1 MSAVNVSGTSTIEV
15 KRVTKRYGD
24 VVAVSD
30 VSFALGPGVTG
41 LLGPNG
47 AGKTT
52 LLKMMA
58 GLLVPTSGQ
67 VRVLGEPV
75 RASFKLY
82 RRLGYCPESDRLYD
96 FMTGREFLELSARLH
111 GLRNPREAA
120 RRALEQVDLL
130 PQSEKKIG
138 AYSRGMRQRLKVAQ
152 ALLHDP
158 NVLLLDEPLKGADP
172 TQRAALIELIRELG
186 VQGKTVIVSSH
197 ILYEIERMASQIVLI
212 HRGRLLAFGDFHT
225 IREQMDDR
233 PHRVLV
239 RTRDPNSSK
248 KLAAA
253 LTAQGLIAGVDLK
266 DGELIAEVNDPET
279 FYSALPKLAVE
290 TGVRI
295 TQISGVDEDLES
307 VFRYLVA

>member
-1 MSAVNVSGTSTIEV
+1 MSTVNMSGTSTIEV
-15 KRVTKRYGD
+15 ERVTKRYGD

-30 VSFALGPGVTG
+30 VSFAIGPGVTG

-52 LLKMMA
+52 LLKLMA

-67 VRVLGEPV
+67 VRVLGELV

-82 RRLGYCPESDRLYD
+82 SRLGYCPESDRLYD

-111 GLRNPREAA
+111 GLRNPRKAA
-120 RRALEQVDLL
+120 HCALEHVDLL
-130 PQSEKKIG
+130 SQGAKRIG

-158 NVLLLDEPLKGADP
+158 DVLLLDEPLKGTDP

-197 ILYEIERMASQIVLI
+197 ILHEVERMASQIVLI
-212 HRGRLLAFGDFHT
+212 HRGRLLAFGDFHA

-233 PHRVLV
+233 PHKVLV
-239 RTRDPNSSK
+239 RVSDPK

-253 LTAQGLIAGVDLK
+253 LTAQGLIAGVDLR
-266 DGELIAEVNDPET
+266 DGELIAEVNDPEA
-279 FYSALPKLAVE
+279 FYSTLPKLALE
-290 TGVRI
+290 AGVRI
-295 TQISGVDEDLES
+295 THISSVDEDLES